1 MRRCAIPEPQYPTSR
16 PHTTRSHIEATRS
29 YFVYAWIRYTETDKW
44 REKIMADL
52 KLHHGSIFEKISIVE
67 MGILVLLSQVA
78 SCSV

>member
-1 MRRCAIPEPQYPTSR
+1 MRHSYTAVSDPPASQYSK
-16 PHTTRSHIEATRS
+16 PHRSS
-29 YFVYAWIRYTETDKW
+29 SKLYFVYAWIRYTETDKW

-78 SCSV
+78 SCSA

>member
-1 MRRCAIPEPQYPTSR
+1 MRRCYIPKAHHPTSR
-16 PHTTRSHIEATRS
+16 PRVARS
-29 YFVYAWIRYTETDKW
+29 YSKLHFNVRIRYTETDKW

>member
-1 MRRCAIPEPQYPTSR
+1 MNVR
-16 PHTTRSHIEATRS
+16 
-29 YFVYAWIRYTETDKW
+29 IRYTETDKW